1 VCSCVSGCEVMISGW
16 GKLVVDRI
24 RGVELMMFRRFADK
38 LSKRQVR
45 GYVLG

>member
-1 VCSCVSGCEVMISGW
+1 MNSCW
-16 GKLVVDRI
+16 GRLELVVDRI